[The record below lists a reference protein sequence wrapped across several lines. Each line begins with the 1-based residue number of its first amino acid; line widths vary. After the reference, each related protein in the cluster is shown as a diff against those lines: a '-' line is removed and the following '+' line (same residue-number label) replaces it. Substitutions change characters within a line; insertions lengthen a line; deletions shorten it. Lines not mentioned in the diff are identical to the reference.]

1 MRNLSLRHI
10 VSLLLY
16 AIVSASVAAGLSI
29 ATSPPWCATGLSE
42 MELRLMF
49 VYPRLGFLLALLFWL
64 APMWVFA
71 RFNMGV
77 TWPTALRALLP
88 AAFGAWLAFEFVGLT
103 GRLLVDERT
112 PWIESLPLAYPTTSQ
127 IWPILFLLL
136 LAGRTAREPG
146 GAKATHH
153 P

>member
-1 MRNLSLRHI
+1 MRKLSLRNI

-16 AIVSASVAAGLSI
+16 VVVSASVAGGLSM
-29 ATSPPWCATGLSE
+29 ATFPAWCATGLSE
-42 MELRLMF
+42 TELSLMF
-49 VYPRLGFLLALLFWL
+49 VYPRLGFLLALLVWL
-64 APMWVFA
+64 VPMWVFA

-88 AAFGAWLAFEFVGLT
+88 AALGAWLVFEFVRLT
-103 GRLLVDERT
+103 GSLMVDERT
-112 PWIESLPLAYPTTSQ
+112 PWIGLLPLEYTK

-136 LAGRTAREPG
+136 LAGRTAREPE
-146 GAKATHH
+146 AARTTHQ